1 MPNNRGMYEF
11 GFLRIGALAACLLAV
26 AGCEI
31 VDTGATRIGG
41 NSCSV
46 SGATPGT
53 PEYRDCRSRNTG
65 EPRTNSRTPGGG
77 IN

>member
-1 MPNNRGMYEF
+1 MGGYGLF
-11 GFLRIGALAACLLAV
+11 RILAV
-26 AGCEI
+26 AGCAVALSACEI

-41 NSCSV
+41 NSCTAN
-46 SGATPGT
+46 GATPGT
-53 PEYRDCRSRNTG
+53 PEYRDCRARNAS